1 VKVAFVV
8 HQYPPRYST
17 GTELYAHRMAM
28 AMTRRGHDIRVFT
41 NEPDP
46 RQSISFRIVDEPCD
60 GIAVTRLTFFDGL
73 APNNALGD
81 YYNVFLGKVF
91 GEWLDKV
98 KPDVVHVFHLIGVGL
113 SAIEECRARGIPVY
127 VQLMDYWF
135 LCPTVQFL
143 RHEGS
148 LCDGPSVVECIE
160 CLAPENYGY
169 QTLRVFSKSSGFV
182 ETARPAASLIDVNHS
197 DVGLRRAALAERP
210 DFIRSVLAGADRLI
224 APSRFIRSMFLQH
237 GYSED
242 LLLHLPYG
250 VNPPPGDVRAVPV
263 GGRKQVTFGFFGS
276 VNAQKGLE
284 ILVSAFKECRGENL
298 RLMVRGNMSHFP
310 KYARR
315 VRGLAET
322 DPRVI
327 FKGPYAHG
335 ELSDAL
341 SAIDVLV
348 VPSVWYENTPFVVL
362 EAFCAG
368 RPVIASD
375 LGGLSELVQDGVNGR
390 TFDAGDP
397 AALLEVL
404 TDFEK
409 NPELLMRLR
418 GGISRVRSLE
428 DNAADFV
435 KLWEGAESGFGEST

>member
-1 VKVAFVV
+1 MKIAFVV
-8 HQYPPRYST
+8 HQYPPLYST
-17 GTELYAHRMAM
+17 GTELYAHRMALTL
-28 AMTRRGHDIRVFT
+28 TRQGHDIRVFT

-46 RQSISFRIVDEPCD
+46 RQTISYRIVDEPAD
-60 GIAVTRLTFFDGL
+60 GIPVTRLTFFDGL
-73 APNNALGD
+73 VPNNALGD

-98 KPDVVHVFHLIGVGL
+98 KPDVVHVFHLMGIGL
-113 SAIEECRARGIPVY
+113 SAIEECRARKIPVY

-143 RHEGS
+143 RHEGA
-148 LCDGPSVVECIE
+148 LCTGPEIAECIK

-169 QTLRVFSKSSGFV
+169 QTLRVFAKNKGFV
-182 ETARPAASLIDVNHS
+182 ETARPEENLIDVNHS
-197 DVGLRRAALAERP
+197 DVGLRRAALRERP
-210 DFIRSVLAGADRLI
+210 EFIRRVLAGADGLI
-224 APSRFIRSMFLQH
+224 APSLFIRSMFLSH
-237 GYSED
+237 GYPEE
-242 LLLHLPYG
+242 LLLHMPYG
-250 VNPPPGDVRAVPV
+250 VDAPPGDVRPVPV
-263 GGRKQVTFGFFGS
+263 GGRDQVTFGFFGS

-284 ILVSAFKECRGENL
+284 ILVSAFRECRGE
-298 RLMVRGNMSHFP
+298 RLSLVVRGNMSHFP

-335 ELSDAL
+335 ELNDAL

-390 TFDAGDP
+390 TFTAGDP
-397 AALLEVL
+397 ASLLSVL
-404 TDFEK
+404 SDFESD
-409 NPELLMRLR
+409 PELLSRLT
-418 GGISRVRSLE
+418 GGIERVRTLE

-435 KLWEGAESGFGEST
+435 HLWEGARAGAGEPS